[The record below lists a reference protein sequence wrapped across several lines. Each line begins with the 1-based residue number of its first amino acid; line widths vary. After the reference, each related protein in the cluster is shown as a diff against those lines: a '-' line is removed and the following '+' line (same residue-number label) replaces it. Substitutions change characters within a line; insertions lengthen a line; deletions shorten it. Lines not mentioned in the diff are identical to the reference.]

1 MQGDYTSTAGG
12 EAMDPAGSLS
22 LWRTIRCRKFR
33 IAFCGLLFL
42 ALAIGYHQTSG
53 PWYESTAQVLVLK
66 KHLET
71 APISGP
77 NVVERPTEEYLP
89 THMLI
94 RCGHRDRR
102 NARSPP
108 VPDRWRGIE
117 ADPRR
122 WRPR

>member
-1 MQGDYTSTAGG
+1 MA
-12 EAMDPAGSLS
+12 PAGSLS
-22 LWRTIRCRKFR
+22 LWRTIRRRKFR
-33 IAFCGLLFL
+33 IAFCGLRFL
-42 ALAIGYHQTSG
+42 ALAIAYHQTSG

-94 RCGHRDRR
+94 ISSPRIVGDAVRNKGLLARDGLRR
-102 NARSPP
+102 QSEIP
-108 VPDRWRGIE
+108 G
-117 ADPRR
+117 
-122 WRPR
+122 